1 MTTKK
6 SIISK
11 INQIEDQLSVVSEKL
26 YNPQLSDSD
35 QKEISKKKKKLLKT
49 KQKLYKK
56 LDTKDV

>member
-11 INQIEDQLSVVSEKL
+11 INQIEDQLSIVSEKL

-56 LDTKDV
+56 LETKDV

>member
-11 INQIEDQLSVVSEKL
+11 INQIEDQLNIVSEKL

-49 KQKLYKK
+49 KQKLHKR
-56 LDTKDV
+56 LETKDV